1 MKKFLILSLIFLVGS
16 CKLNELINN
25 EKPIII
31 DSLVIHH
38 DTIPYYKENEN
49 NYDMMENNREYEK
62 RYVSDPKLNYTR
74 YNIINYTDTTKI
86 LDNGFGT
93 IAYNAETNA
102 HSAATLLKNLL

>member
-49 NYDMMENNREYEK
+49 NYDMMENPDTANGNIKFIFQIGSNDHNINTEY
-62 RYVSDPKLNYTR
+62 LN
-74 YNIINYTDTTKI
+74 
-86 LDNGFGT
+86 
-93 IAYNAETNA
+93 A
-102 HSAATLLKNLL
+102 